1 MLTEE
6 TYLRLINY
14 ASKAPSSHNTQ
25 PWKFRREEDTILL
38 IPDLS
43 RALPVV
49 DPDNHALFISL
60 GCALENLVVAA
71 GHYGFEATVEVHR
84 ERTDEPV
91 RVKLTPLP
99 ELPDGAQAK
108 HSALF
113 AQIKPR
119 QVTKGT
125 YREEAI
131 DLDVA
136 GKIKSIPVEQ
146 GTRLRLILP
155 GGESE
160 KLLPLVIE
168 GSDRQFGN
176 RAFVREL
183 VDWLRFS
190 EKEAM
195 RKGDGIWNATMGLP
209 ATGRVIGSFIMKQ
222 LVTPKSEARRWEKL
236 FRNSAGFVLFT
247 VEQHDQ
253 EHWIRLGRSFQRFG
267 LETTAMGL
275 KHAHMNMPLE
285 EEAVRE
291 KLAEAFGLG
300 EMIPLLLLR
309 VGYADPAP
317 YSFRRNLHEMMEK
330 QQVPV

>member
-6 TYLRLINY
+6 TYFRLINY

-25 PWKFRREEDTILL
+25 PWKFGREEDTILL
-38 IPDLS
+38 YPDLS
-43 RALPVV
+43 RSLPVV

-71 GHYGFEATVEVHR
+71 GYYGFDAEVEVCRGHL
-84 ERTDEPV
+84 DDPV
-91 RVKLTPLP
+91 RVKLSPFSP
-99 ELPDGAQAK
+99 LPDGARAK

-119 QVTKGT
+119 QVTKGA
-125 YREEAI
+125 YREDE
-131 DLDVA
+131 LDRDTA
-136 GKIKSIPVEQ
+136 GKIKEIPVEP
-146 GTRLRLILP
+146 GIGLRLVLP
-155 GGESE
+155 GEESE
-160 KLLPLVIE
+160 KLLPLVVE

-176 RAFVREL
+176 KAFVREL

-195 RKGDGIWNATMGLP
+195 KKGDGIWNATMGLP
-209 ATGRVIGSFIMKQ
+209 ATGRIIGSFIMKH
-222 LVTPKSEARRWEKL
+222 LVSPRSEAKRWKKL
-236 FRNSAGFVLFT
+236 FRNSAGFVLFS
-247 VEQHDQ
+247 VAQHDP

-285 EEAVRE
+285 EEVVR
-291 KLAEAFGLG
+291 KKVSGAFDLG
-300 EMIPLLLLR
+300 ERTPLLLLR
-309 VGYADPAP
+309 IGYADPAP
-317 YSFRRNLHEMMEK
+317 YSFRRNLYEMTA
-330 QQVPV
+330 QRPGHV